1 MGFLSSFF
9 KQKKTQEELLPLN
22 ISKFIK
28 ADMHSHIL
36 HGIDDGAKNI
46 DQSIELIEGLQEI
59 GFSHLLCTP
68 HVMSDFY
75 RNSTETIKEKLDVIR
90 NEIDKRNIK
99 ITINASAEY
108 YFDEELTKR
117 LANNDILS
125 FGKEKYLLF
134 EFSYLNERQLIF
146 ESIADMIQ
154 AGYTPV
160 LAHPERY
167 PYYIMNPEKFD
178 HLKSMGV
185 KFQINLLSLI
195 GNYGDTAV
203 YGANYLIDKKFV
215 DFVGTDIH
223 KYEQLRGLKKVLK
236 NEYLHKLFNSDTLLN
251 HTLVQ

>member
-1 MGFLSSFF
+1 MNFLSSLF
-9 KQKKTQEELLPLN
+9 KQKKTQEEFLP
-22 ISKFIK
+22 ISISEHIK

-36 HGIDDGAKNI
+36 PGIDDGARNI
-46 DQSIELIEGLQEI
+46 DNSIELVESLQEL
-59 GFSHLLCTP
+59 GFSRLLCTP

-75 RNSTETIKEKLDVIR
+75 RNSTEIIKEKLDLLR

-108 YFDEELTKR
+108 YFDEELRKR

-125 FGKEKYLLF
+125 FGKENYLLF
-134 EFSYLNERQLIF
+134 EFSYLNEHQLIF
-146 ESIADMIQ
+146 DSITDMVQ

-167 PYYIMNPEKFD
+167 PYYVINPEKFD

-185 KFQINLLSLI
+185 KFQINLLSLT

-203 YGANYLIDKKFV
+203 YGSNYLIDKKFV

-223 KYEQLRGLKKVLK
+223 KYEQLEGLKKVLK
-236 NEYLHKLFNSDTLLN
+236 NEHLHKLINSNTLLN
-251 HTLVQ
+251 HTLFE